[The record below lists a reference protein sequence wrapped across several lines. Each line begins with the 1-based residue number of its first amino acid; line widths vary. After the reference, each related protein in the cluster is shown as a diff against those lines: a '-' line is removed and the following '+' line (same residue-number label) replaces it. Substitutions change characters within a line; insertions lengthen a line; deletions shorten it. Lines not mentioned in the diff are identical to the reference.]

1 MVTMN
6 PAFKRVGLIGKAAD
20 RNVANT
26 LRALI
31 DFLEPHKAR
40 ILLDA
45 GVADMVPGGSYNVVD
60 RNLLAMKCDLAIV
73 VGGDG
78 TLLNAARS
86 LAEPGVAVLG
96 VNLGRL
102 GFLVD
107 VSPEDMTRQLAQIF
121 AGDYTQEE
129 RTLLHASVT
138 REGQPIDDSSA
149 LNDVTIHKKDIA
161 RMIELDTWINGH
173 FLNTNRSDGLIVATP
188 TGSTAYALSG
198 GGPILHPGLEAI
210 TLVPICPHTLSNR
223 PIVVNDDSRIEIVIH
238 EGTLQA
244 QISCDGQVNLT
255 LDPGDRVT
263 VRKHDHSLRLIH
275 PPGHDYFDIL
285 RRKLRWSEQ
294 P

>member
-1 MVTMN
+1 MN
-6 PAFKRVGLIGKAAD
+6 APFKRVGLIGKSGD
-20 RNVANT
+20 QHVSTT
-26 LRALI
+26 LQALSAL
-31 DFLEPHKAR
+31 LERHR
-40 ILLDA
+40 LQIQVDEDI
-45 GVADMVPGGSYNVVD
+45 ADMLEGSVGAVVT
-60 RNLLAMKCDLAIV
+60 RETLARQCDLAIV

-86 LAEPGVAVLG
+86 LADTGCAVLG

-107 VSPEDMTRQLAQIF
+107 VSPEDMDTQINSILG
-121 AGDYTQEE
+121 GDFIEE
-129 RTLLHASVT
+129 PRTLLHAMVT
-138 REGQPIDDSSA
+138 RDGEPVDESTA
-149 LNDVTIHKKDIA
+149 LNDVVINKKDIA
-161 RMIELDTWINGH
+161 RMIELDTWIDGH
-173 FLNTNRSDGLIVATP
+173 FLNRNRSDGLIVATP

-198 GGPILHPGLEAI
+198 GGPILHPGLDAI

-223 PIVVNDDSRIEIVIH
+223 PIVINHDSCIEIVIH

-263 VRKHDHSLRLIH
+263 VRRHDHDLRLLH
-275 PPGHDYFDIL
+275 PPGHDYFDVL
-285 RRKLRWSEQ
+285 RKKLRWSEQ

>member
-1 MVTMN
+1 MKS
-6 PAFKRVGLIGKAAD
+6 AFKRVGLIGKTGD
-20 RNVANT
+20 RNVAVSV
-26 LRALI
+26 RALI
-31 DFLEPHKAR
+31 DFLERHKAK
-40 ILLDA
+40 IMLDE
-45 GVADMVPGGSYNVVD
+45 GIADMAPDSSGNIVD
-60 RNLLAMKCDLAIV
+60 RDLLAMKCDLAIV

-107 VSPEDMTRQLAQIF
+107 VSPEEMTKQLEQIF
-121 AGDYTQEE
+121 SGDYLEEE

-138 REGQPIDDSSA
+138 RDGKAIDDSSA

-161 RMIELDTWINGH
+161 RMIELDTWIDEH
-173 FLNTNRSDGLIVATP
+173 FLNTNRSDGLIIATP

-198 GGPILHPGLEAI
+198 GGPILHPDLDAI

-223 PIVVNDDSRIEIVIH
+223 PIVIRDNAIIEIVIH
-238 EGTLQA
+238 EGAPQA
-244 QISCDGQVNLT
+244 QISCDGQVTLT

-275 PPGHDYFDIL
+275 PPGHDYFEIL
-285 RRKLRWSEQ
+285 RKKLRWSEQ

>member
-1 MVTMN
+1 MN
-6 PAFKRVGLIGKAAD
+6 VPFERVGLIGKSGD
-20 RNVANT
+20 RNVSAT

-31 DFLEPHKAR
+31 ALLKRHRLE
-40 ILLDA
+40 ILLDD
-45 GVADMVPGGSYNVVD
+45 GVADMLAGSGCPVVSRD
-60 RNLLAMKCDLAIV
+60 VLAGQCDLAIV

-86 LAEPGVAVLG
+86 LAPSGCAVLG

-107 VSPEDMTRQLAQIF
+107 VSPEDMDTQLGMILG
-121 AGDYTQEE
+121 GDFIEE
-129 RTLLHASVT
+129 PRTLLHATVT
-138 REGQPIDDSSA
+138 RTGEPAGESTA
-149 LNDVTIHKKDIA
+149 LNDVIVHKKDIA
-161 RMIELDTWINGH
+161 RMVELDTWIDGH
-173 FLNTNRSDGLIVATP
+173 FLNRNRSDGLIVATP

-198 GGPILHPGLEAI
+198 GGPILHPSLDAI

-223 PIVVNDDSRIEIVIH
+223 PIVINHDSIIEIVIH

-244 QISCDGQVNLT
+244 QISFDGQVNLT

-263 VRKHDHSLRLIH
+263 VRRHGHDLRLIH

>member
-1 MVTMN
+1 M
-6 PAFKRVGLIGKAAD
+6 PPLFKRVGLIGKAAD
-20 RNVANT
+20 RNVAAT
-26 LRALI
+26 LRTLI
-31 DFLEPHKAR
+31 KFLKGHKAR
-40 ILLDA
+40 ILLDEDI
-45 GVADMVPGGSYNVVD
+45 ADMVAGDSSNVVD

-96 VNLGRL
+96 INLGRL

-107 VSPEDMTRQLAQIF
+107 VSPEDMTLQLEKIF
-121 AGDYTQEE
+121 AGDYTEEE

-138 REGQPIDDSSA
+138 RNGDPVDDSAA

-173 FLNTNRSDGLIVATP
+173 FLNTNRSDGLIIATP

-198 GGPILHPGLEAI
+198 GGPILHPGLEAF
-210 TLVPICPHTLSNR
+210 TLVPICPHTLSYR
-223 PIVVNDDSRIEIVIH
+223 PIVINDDAIIEIVIH

-255 LDPGDRVT
+255 LDPGDRIR
-263 VRKHDHSLRLIH
+263 VRRHDHSLRLIH

>member
-1 MVTMN
+1 MN
-6 PAFKRVGLIGKAAD
+6 APFKRVGLIGKSGD
-20 RNVANT
+20 QHVSTT
-26 LRALI
+26 LQALSAL
-31 DFLEPHKAR
+31 LERHR
-40 ILLDA
+40 LQIQVDEDI
-45 GVADMVPGGSYNVVD
+45 ADMLAGSVGAVVT
-60 RNLLAMKCDLAIV
+60 RETLARQCDLAIV

-86 LAEPGVAVLG
+86 LADTGCAVLG

-107 VSPEDMTRQLAQIF
+107 VSPEDMDTQINSILG
-121 AGDYTQEE
+121 GDFIEE
-129 RTLLHASVT
+129 PRTLLHAMVT
-138 REGQPIDDSSA
+138 RDGEPVDESTA
-149 LNDVTIHKKDIA
+149 LNDVVINKKDIA
-161 RMIELDTWINGH
+161 RMIELDTWIDGH
-173 FLNTNRSDGLIVATP
+173 FLNRNRSDGLIVATP

-198 GGPILHPGLEAI
+198 GGPILHPGLDAI

-223 PIVVNDDSRIEIVIH
+223 PIVINHDSCIEIVIH

-263 VRKHDHSLRLIH
+263 VRRHDHDLRLLH
-275 PPGHDYFDIL
+275 PPGHDYFDVL
-285 RRKLRWSEQ
+285 RKKLRWSEQ